1 MKASWPAPRKV
12 QSRPHDGRS
21 RPTRPPPAPR
31 DPFALVCSLL
41 LVPLLVSGYMATTL
55 LTKALGTTAGRWRGL
70 WLAGFAVATGLV
82 IDLITTYW
90 LKGLPSDS
98 FWIVWPILALIIL
111 TVSLLAAVLRRLV
124 GPLGIFLTV
133 IVVVQ
138 FGNPSSGGANGVP
151 YLPAFW
157 NAIGPFLP
165 PRNAYLL
172 LRKTVYF
179 DGGGIGQPLAILLAY
194 VVVSGVVLFV
204 FVRLLGRRRSQLW
217 SRSEAYGWVRG
228 RAGVAVLV
236 RLSAWRTEPD
246 RRSQTSKACE
256 VKASVGSNPTSTA
269 TPISTNAGPRHRSR
283 PGVAVPGALWSQSRS
298 QLILRVDSGAG
309 RVIGRHGGSER
320 RAAHSR

>member
-41 LVPLLVSGYMATTL
+41 LVPLLVSGDMATTL
-55 LTKALGTTAGRWRGL
+55 LTKALGTTARRWRGL

-98 FWIVWPILALIIL
+98 SWIVWPILALIIL

-133 IVVVQ
+133 IVVIQ

-157 NAIGPFLP
+157 MRSARSCHPQRLP
-165 PRNAYLL
+165 ATAEHGVFRRRRHRPTTRDPAR
-172 LRKTVYF
+172 LRSRVRRCPVRLRSTSRQAAVS
-179 DGGGIGQPLAILLAY
+179 
-194 VVVSGVVLFV
+194 VVVSFGG
-204 FVRLLGRRRSQLW
+204 VRLGPGEGG
-217 SRSEAYGWVRG
+217 SR
-228 RAGVAVLV
+228 RAGPAQ
-236 RLSAWRTEPD
+236 RLADRTG
-246 RRSQTSKACE
+246 QTVSDLE
-256 VKASVGSNPTSTA
+256 SV
-269 TPISTNAGPRHRSR
+269 
-283 PGVAVPGALWSQSRS
+283 
-298 QLILRVDSGAG
+298 
-309 RVIGRHGGSER
+309 
-320 RAAHSR
+320 

>member
-1 MKASWPAPRKV
+1 
-12 QSRPHDGRS
+12 
-21 RPTRPPPAPR
+21 
-31 DPFALVCSLL
+31 
-41 LVPLLVSGYMATTL
+41 MATTL

-133 IVVVQ
+133 IVVIQ

-157 NAIGPFLP
+157 NAIGPFPP

-172 LRKTVYF
+172 LRNTVYF

-204 FVRLLGRRRSQLW
+204 FDWLVHTPEPSVAGID
-217 SRSEAYGWVRG
+217 EAEADH
-228 RAGVAVLV
+228 AGVLA
-236 RLSAWRTEPD
+236 P
-246 RRSQTSKACE
+246 
-256 VKASVGSNPTSTA
+256 VGP
-269 TPISTNAGPRHRSR
+269 PP
-283 PGVAVPGALWSQSRS
+283 
-298 QLILRVDSGAG
+298 
-309 RVIGRHGGSER
+309 
-320 RAAHSR
+320 

>member
-1 MKASWPAPRKV
+1 MVARLGPSLPRGGSAAGWQRSTVSALTGRTDSFVGDEGVPAGPAEGAVEASRRTEPPYAPT
-12 QSRPHDGRS
+12 PL
-21 RPTRPPPAPR
+21 APR

-165 PRNAYLL
+165 PATPTCYCGTRCISTEAASAYH
-172 LRKTVYF
+172 
-179 DGGGIGQPLAILLAY
+179 
-194 VVVSGVVLFV
+194 
-204 FVRLLGRRRSQLW
+204 
-217 SRSEAYGWVRG
+217 SRSC
-228 RAGVAVLV
+228 
-236 RLSAWRTEPD
+236 S
-246 RRSQTSKACE
+246 
-256 VKASVGSNPTSTA
+256 PT
-269 TPISTNAGPRHRSR
+269 
-283 PGVAVPGALWSQSRS
+283 
-298 QLILRVDSGAG
+298 
-309 RVIGRHGGSER
+309 
-320 RAAHSR
+320 